1 MNKIDIVKFINLGF
15 LENETTFSLYGQEV
29 IDKFIGLLTNK
40 LKEEKFKHYNIVFIN
55 KNIDGRYYRF
65 INNKIEI
72 MIKEDNTKNN
82 ALDLQYLISKFIK
95 DILGIALIEGAK
107 EKYNYSYYYGYL
119 LLNKLI
125 KIYEVKQNKEKTYI
139 RFDLLNILYAFYNE
153 DSYLSY
159 LILPE
164 LVIIPLHQNKSG
176 VLSYANKIKEKL
188 NIPSYIDDRNIS
200 PLEKKKSTLNKRIPL
215 IIYVGP
221 KEYKKNILTIEYL
234 ENKYELS
241 IEDINSIND
250 YLVKSL
256 KDKYNIS
263 LKKIYEYDKEV
274 ININNLRKIIK
285 VNICDNCFIEGYKY
299 FLTPF
304 NKITKTNKCIICQNK
319 INNIK
324 LLSK

>member
-29 IDKFIGLLTNK
+29 IDKFISLLTNK
-40 LKEEKFKHYNIVFIN
+40 LKEEKFKHYNIDFIN

-82 ALDLQYLISKFIK
+82 SLDLQYLISKFIK

-139 RFDLLNILYAFYNE
+139 RFDVLNILYSFYNE

-188 NIPSYIDDRNIS
+188 NVPSYIDDRNIS
-200 PLEKKKSTLNKRIPL
+200 PLEKKKSTVNKRIPL

-263 LKKIYEYDKEV
+263 LKKIYEYNKEV